1 MAVAMMPR
9 DKESW
14 TDDRLDDLNHKVDEG
29 FKEMREEFRAQ
40 RAEFKAEMGSMRA
53 EFREEMSGIRSEI
66 SATNR
71 LVAQLAWTMCGTM
84 LVGFL
89 GVIATIL
96 ATT

>member
-1 MAVAMMPR
+1 MAVTMLPR

-14 TDDRLDDLNHKVDEG
+14 NDTRLDDLKGTVDEG
-29 FKEMREEFRAQ
+29 FKEMREEFRAV
-40 RAEFKAEMGSMRA
+40 RSEFKGEMGA
-53 EFREEMSGIRSEI
+53 IRSEI

-71 LVAQLAWTMCGTM
+71 LLAQVSWAMCGTM

-89 GVIATIL
+89 SVIATIL